1 MLRRILTVAL
11 LALGVLVAN
20 TTIASAN
27 DGSGIFGGS
36 HASASAGHRKVTVTA
51 GITHHRPSGPTSTQP
66 TPTTD
71 PPFADPPPTYTCT
84 SGPIELLGVQELLGV
99 GGPQPGY
106 WAITECTGP
115 GAPPPSRPFWV
126 TEPSPTPP
134 SAATPAPS
142 PATVAQ
148 QAAKTLHLASPT
160 IEMAPPENTEQLV
173 GVQAWLWV
181 NPAEWQPES
190 VSATVDG
197 VTASATATPEEV
209 IWNMGDGHSVTCH
222 GPGTPY
228 EASNSNATT
237 DCSYTWMTPSTSQP
251 SSTYRV
257 TATIEFA
264 VAWNAAG
271 AAGGGNL
278 GVVPGATS
286 EADVTVGESEA
297 LNTSGTA

>member
-1 MLRRILTVAL
+1 LIVTSTTVAY
-11 LALGVLVAN
+11 
-20 TTIASAN
+20 ASDN
-27 DGSGIFGGS
+27 LPGFGGGS

-51 GITHHRPSGPTSTQP
+51 GITHHQPSGPTSTQP

-71 PPFADPPPTYTCT
+71 PPSENSAPTYTCI

-126 TEPSPTPP
+126 TTEPNPTPP
-134 SAATPAPS
+134 AATPAPN

-148 QAAKTLHLASPT
+148 QAAKTLRLASPT
-160 IEMAPPENTEQLV
+160 IDMAPPENTEQLV
-173 GVQAWLWV
+173 GVEAWLWV
-181 NPAEWQPES
+181 NPAAWQPET

-197 VTASATATPEEV
+197 VAASATATPEEV
-209 IWNMGDGHSVTCH
+209 VWNMGDGHTVTCQ

-228 EASNSNATT
+228 EANHSNATT
-237 DCSYTWMTPSTSQP
+237 DCSYTWTMPSTSQP
-251 SSTYRV
+251 SGTYRV

-297 LNTSGTA
+297 LNTNGTA